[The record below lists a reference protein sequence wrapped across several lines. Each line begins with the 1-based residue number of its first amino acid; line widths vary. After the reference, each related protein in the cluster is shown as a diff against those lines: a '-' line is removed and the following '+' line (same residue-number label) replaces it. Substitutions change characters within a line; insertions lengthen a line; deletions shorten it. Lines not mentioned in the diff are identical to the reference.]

1 MSMGSALCVCTSVFL
16 NPNLFPVLQSN
27 TVIIPM
33 IILIYNI
40 TSLSPLEV
48 QEIPLHY
55 DVPVYDFWD
64 FFHVYM
70 FLQILQSYYIFCIY
84 NFILFCIYLLAFLQ
98 SIKVHVNVYILPSI
112 NTLALRC
119 VKIINWILFL
129 QTKYSFW
136 IKVIR

>member
-1 MSMGSALCVCTSVFL
+1 MCVYFCFLEPKLVSSASVKHCYY
-16 NPNLFPVLQSN
+16 
-27 TVIIPM
+27 THD
-33 IILIYNI
+33 YTCI
-40 TSLSPLEV
+40 TSHSPLEV

-84 NFILFCIYLLAFLQ
+84 NFILFCIYLLTFLQ

>member
-33 IILIYNI
+33 IILVLLLTLPWRFKKFHSIMMYRYMIFETSFMSTCFFKYYKAITYCIYNI
-40 TSLSPLEV
+40 
-48 QEIPLHY
+48 
-55 DVPVYDFWD
+55 
-64 FFHVYM
+64 
-70 FLQILQSYYIFCIY
+70 
-84 NFILFCIYLLAFLQ
+84 ILFCIYLLYIAFLQ

-119 VKIINWILFL
+119 VKIIN
-129 QTKYSFW
+129 
-136 IKVIR
+136 